1 MSYTR
6 PPHDLADATWQGVP
20 TRARP
25 AHESADATWHQIIV
39 TAHVRVPGPR
49 GRVSM
54 VVEVSAPSLVVGA
67 ISMRGPRGRI
77 AARANL
83 VVQGSASA
91 TGPRGRITARGV
103 AVVRGAARVGGPRGR
118 ILAHATV
125 VRFELRGIVRNQGVL
140 VERRV
145 RAYDRVTGALV
156 GEADT
161 AGGVFAIHTGFEPA
175 EYVVLPIDLS
185 ESATD
190 YAPPAANRVLSVLA
204 QDVP

>member
-1 MSYTR
+1 MSYM
-6 PPHDLADATWQGVP
+6 PPTIPFDVTWEGASDYVAPTSPVDATWQSG
-20 TRARP
+20 
-25 AHESADATWHQIIV
+25 EV
-39 TAHVRVPGPR
+39 TAQIRVVGPR
-49 GRVSM
+49 GRASM
-54 VVEVSAPSLVVGA
+54 LAEVSAPLLVAGT

-83 VVQGSASA
+83 VVQGRASA

-103 AVVRGAARVGGPRGR
+103 AVARGTARVAGPRGR

-125 VRFELRGIVRNQGVL
+125 VRFDLRGIVRNQGVL

-161 AGGVFAIHTGFEPA
+161 AGGVFAIHTGFEPG
-175 EYVVLPIDLS
+175 EYVVLPIDMS

-190 YAPPAANRVLSVLA
+190 YAPPAANRVLSMLA